1 MVLACASGTTTLVKS
16 TSNTAMEMPRLTS
29 MRILAQVIWLPL
41 PFVNNL
47 RQVMFS
53 DDGLTEGHCYLVAYF
68 QEEFLRYLIA
78 LLAIAGIIVSGLALR
93 VHYSTETAP
102 CSINEKWDCGIV
114 NHSPYAEIWGIPVAT
129 IGITGYFLIGV
140 LAFLRRRMP
149 LLLAALGGMAFAL
162 YLTNIEAKVLGV
174 WCLYCV
180 ISQGIIAVIT
190 LLAIGWTVWHA
201 MRRGVST

>member
-1 MVLACASGTTTLVKS
+1 
-16 TSNTAMEMPRLTS
+16 
-29 MRILAQVIWLPL
+29 
-41 PFVNNL
+41 
-47 RQVMFS
+47 MFS